1 MIPNYDNQNVEF
13 GTEPSHTYKMNID
26 KSNVRGYADEIEAMK
41 QAIYKILL
49 TERYQYIMYS
59 GDYGIETEGLFGE
72 PVEYV
77 CPELE
82 RRITEALEQD
92 DRIEGVDDFEFE
104 FPKKGVVSVKFVAK
118 TVFGDVPAEKE
129 VEI

>member
-1 MIPNYDNQNVEF
+1 MIPTIENKDVDF
-13 GTEPSHTYKMNID
+13 ATEPSHTYKMHID

-49 TERYQYIMYS
+49 TERYQYVMYS
-59 GDYGIETEGLFGE
+59 GDYGIETEDLFGE

-92 DRIEGVDDFEFE
+92 DRIESVDDFEFE

>member
-1 MIPNYDNQNVEF
+1 
-13 GTEPSHTYKMNID
+13 
-26 KSNVRGYADEIEAMK
+26 
-41 QAIYKILL
+41 
-49 TERYQYIMYS
+49 MYS
-59 GDYGIETEGLFGE
+59 GDYGIETEDLFGE

-92 DRIEGVDDFEFE
+92 DRIESVDDFEFE

>member
-1 MIPNYDNQNVEF
+1 MIPTIENKDVDF
-13 GTEPSHTYKMNID
+13 ATEPSHTYKMNTD
-26 KSNVRGYADEIEAMK
+26 KDSVRGYADEIEAMK

-59 GDYGIETEGLFGE
+59 GDYGIETEDLFGE

-92 DRIEGVDDFEFE
+92 DRIESVTDFEFE